1 MRRVGPAALI
11 LLAWLTANASAQ
23 DASTPEGPPP
33 ISPPATTPPTAPDN
47 ATSPAPSTT
56 APAPTANLETLV
68 AADARTILGK
78 KVSGAAGEDM
88 GMVVDV
94 LFDANKQPR
103 AAVID
108 FGGFLGVGTRKIAI
122 DWRLLQFYAPDSKT
136 PLKIDLSRADVQSAP
151 EYKAGEKTTSVI
163 AGPGPTPPTPPA
175 PPPSATTSPPP
186 TPPAATTTSPNS
198 TPPAPSAP
206 PTAAP

>member
-1 MRRVGPAALI
+1 MRRAGPAALI
-11 LLAWLTANASAQ
+11 LLAWLAASASAQ
-23 DASTPEGPPP
+23 DASTPEGPPA
-33 ISPPATTPPTAPDN
+33 ATTPPAVSDDTTP
-47 ATSPAPSTT
+47 PVPSTT
-56 APAPTANLETLV
+56 PPPPAANLETLV

-136 PLKIDLSRADVQSAP
+136 PLKIELSRADVQSAP
-151 EYKAGEKTTSVI
+151 EYKPGDKTTSVI
-163 AGPGPTPPTPPA
+163 AGPGPAPSA
-175 PPPSATTSPPP
+175 PPPSTTTP
-186 TPPAATTTSPNS
+186 PPAATTTPPASPPAS
-198 TPPAPSAP
+198 PPPAPSAP